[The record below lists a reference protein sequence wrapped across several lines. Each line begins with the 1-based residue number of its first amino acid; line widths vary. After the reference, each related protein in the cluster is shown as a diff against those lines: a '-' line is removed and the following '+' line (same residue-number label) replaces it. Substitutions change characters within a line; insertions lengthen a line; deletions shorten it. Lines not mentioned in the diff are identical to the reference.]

1 MFRISAVDLSTDRQD
16 GLVGPGPWGRLG
28 AMALT
33 ALLRSRGGIT
43 RTSVLLRA
51 GAAPGE
57 LRAAITKGQLL
68 RPRKGWV
75 ALPGTDPELLTAA
88 RRGALLS
95 CVTQAARAGL
105 WTLAVPR
112 EPHYA
117 PPNPHSHVV
126 HGPGVVH
133 WRVPPVPRAPGQLED
148 GIENT
153 LVLVAECQPYE
164 TALAVVESAL
174 NRGLTSIAAL
184 ELLPSPRLRALA
196 QEATPFA
203 DSGVE
208 TIFRSRLGWLRIPI
222 RVQTHLSG
230 HRVDVL
236 IGERLVIQ
244 VDGKQHSGA
253 QRDADIL
260 HDAELRRQGYEVI
273 RVTYSLIVHHWEE
286 VQDAVLAAIARG
298 LHLRPTR

>member
-1 MFRISAVDLSTDRQD
+1 
-16 GLVGPGPWGRLG
+16 
-28 AMALT
+28 MALT
-33 ALLRSRGGIT
+33 ELLRRSGGIT

-51 GAAPGE
+51 GVTRGE
-57 LRAAITKGQLL
+57 LQSAFSNGQVR

-75 ALPGTDPELLTAA
+75 ALPGADPELMTAA
-88 RRGALLS
+88 RRGLLLT
-95 CVTQAARAGL
+95 CVSQAARAGL
-105 WTLAVPR
+105 WVLAAPR
-112 EPHYA
+112 HPHYA

-126 HGPGVVH
+126 TGPGVVH
-133 WRVPPVPRAPGQLED
+133 WRAPPVPRAPGQLED
-148 GIENT
+148 PLENT

-164 TALAVVESAL
+164 ASLAIVESAL
-174 NRGLTSIAAL
+174 NQGLTSIPAL
-184 ELLPSPRLRALA
+184 DLLPSPRLRALLKK
-196 QEATPFA
+196 ATPFA

-236 IGERLVIQ
+236 IGERLIVQ

-253 QRDADIL
+253 QRDGDIL

-273 RVTYSLIVHHWEE
+273 RVTYSLVVHRWEL
-286 VQDAVLAAIARG
+286 VQEAVLSAIARG
-298 LHLRPTR
+298 LHLRRSA